1 MAVHNVLLVPGSGHG
16 GWWFDPITEDLRTQ
30 GHNVIPITLTGLDHE
45 NPVHVPINLETH
57 IQDVLRVIE
66 ELALDEV
73 FLVAH
78 SYGGMVL
85 TGVAD
90 RTKAKVTGLFFMD
103 AMVPKPG
110 QNLWSLID
118 GDLRSGFLASATD
131 GLNLYPD
138 EAFKEMRPRVM
149 PHPLGTML
157 QPLHYSDSIF
167 QVENKTYIFAEKFFG
182 VPGMQSPFEAFYEQ
196 FKADAGWVTHSVPY
210 GHDLVE
216 EAPAVVLELLV
227 DALNR

>member
-1 MAVHNVLLVPGSGHG
+1 MSVHNVLLVPGSGHG
-16 GWWFDPITEDLRTQ
+16 GWWFDPIAEDLRAQ

-45 NPVHVPINLETH
+45 NPAHVPINLETH

-78 SYGGMVL
+78 SYGGMVV

-90 RTKAKVTGLFFMD
+90 RTKAKVTGLFYMD

-118 GDLRSGFLASATD
+118 EDLRTGFLTSVSD
-131 GLNLYPD
+131 GLNMYPD
-138 EAFKEMRPRVM
+138 EAFKAMRPRVM

-157 QPLHYSDSIF
+157 QPLHYSDSVF
-167 QVENKTYIFAEKFFG
+167 KVQNKTYVFAEKFFG

-196 FKADAGWVTHSVPY
+196 FKDDAGWVAHSVPY

-216 EAPAVVLELLV
+216 EAPGVVLELLV